1 MLCRKQS
8 LPAAVL
14 VVAMVLTACDNGGN
28 TGRRPESTATSD
40 PPGTTSPS
48 SQPALPGER
57 VETAPY
63 PGARLAV
70 VGVAAGDKL
79 NVRSGPGTEFPV
91 ILQLHPLSM
100 TAAATGHNRSV
111 GEGGVWSEITVDD
124 RTGWARTSFLLQP
137 GQVTDITAGLFPT
150 PADRPTARTMEDL
163 GRVVAGRRASAEPP
177 SDIVIVDGPR
187 PGDVAEITVDV
198 IGLGDDAH
206 GGERLKIFAH
216 RDPPG
221 RFTVRTVEAT
231 ALCSRGVGN
240 DGLCV

>member
-1 MLCRKQS
+1 MVKSHL
-8 LPAAVL
+8 LAAL
-14 VVAMVLTACDNGGN
+14 VISMVLTACDNGGE
-28 TGRRPESTATSD
+28 TGRGAGSTARSD

-48 SQPALPGER
+48 NEPPLPGER
-57 VETAPY
+57 VETAPSR
-63 PGARLAV
+63 GARLAV

-79 NVRSGPGTEFPV
+79 NVRSGPGTEFAV
-91 ILQLHPLSM
+91 ILELHPLSM
-100 TAAATGHNRSV
+100 TAATGHNRSV
-111 GEGGVWSEITVDD
+111 GADAVWSEITVDD
-124 RTGWARTSFLLQP
+124 RTGWARASFLLQP

-150 PADRPTARTMEDL
+150 PADRPTARTMRDL

-177 SDIVIVDGPR
+177 SDIVIVDEPR

-198 IGLGDDAH
+198 IGLGDDAQ

-216 RDPPG
+216 RAPPG

-231 ALCSRGVGN
+231 ALCSRGVTN